1 MGKIKSAKINYAV
14 PGEAMDQKDFEK
26 MVREAEKG
34 PFHTLK
40 ALKKSLI
47 YHPSL
52 RGTKQSLN

>member
-26 MVREAEKG
+26 MVSEAEKG

-40 ALKKSLI
+40 ALRSELAKWKSR
-47 YHPSL
+47 YS
-52 RGTKQSLN
+52 K